1 MNKMNNWIKIRESR
15 QQGKFELWNAKSG
28 KLYGI
33 DALTK
38 MLIENNIESIQNEES
53 LEALIGL
60 INSKLKISFNNN
72 DYELGENGSIY
83 IVVSKDSQNQF
94 IINEICFDLCKLL
107 DKPKTIDEVFAQI
120 KEMYNCSEENLFDI
134 LDMIVKLVTYKILVL

>member
-1 MNKMNNWIKIRESR
+1 MNNWIKIRESR
-15 QQGKFELWNAKSG
+15 QKGKFELWNAKSG

-38 MLIENNIESIQNEES
+38 MLIENNTESIQNEEN
-53 LEALIGL
+53 LETLMGL
-60 INSKLKISFNNN
+60 INSELRISFNNN

-107 DKPKTIDEVFAQI
+107 DRPKTINEVFAQI
-120 KEMYNCSEENLFDI
+120 KDMYDCSEENLFDI
-134 LDMIVKLVTYKILVL
+134 LDIIVKLVTYKILVL

>member
-1 MNKMNNWIKIRESR
+1 MEINNWIKIRESG
-15 QQGKFELWNAKSG
+15 QKEKFELWNAKSG

-38 MLIENNIESIQNEES
+38 MLIENNTESIQNEEN
-53 LEALIGL
+53 LETLMGL
-60 INSKLKISFNNN
+60 INNELRISFNNN

-94 IINEICFDLCKLL
+94 IVNEICFDLCKLL
-107 DKPKTIDEVFAQI
+107 DRPKTIDEVFAQI
-120 KEMYNCSEENLFDI
+120 KDMYNCSEENLFDI
-134 LDMIVKLVTYKILVL
+134 LDIIVKLVTYKILVL

>member
-1 MNKMNNWIKIRESR
+1 MNNWIKIRESR
-15 QQGKFELWNAKSG
+15 QKGKFELWNAKSG

-33 DALTK
+33 DASTK
-38 MLIENNIESIQNEES
+38 MLIENNIESIQNEEN

-60 INSKLKISFNNN
+60 INNKLKICFNIN
-72 DYELGENGSIY
+72 DYELGENGSVY

-107 DKPKTIDEVFAQI
+107 DKPKTIEEIFAQI
-120 KEMYNCSEENLFDI
+120 KETYNCSDENLFDI
-134 LDMIVKLVTYKILVL
+134 LDIIVKLVTYKILVL

>member
-1 MNKMNNWIKIRESR
+1 MKVNNWIRIRESR
-15 QQGKFELWNAKSG
+15 QKGKFELWNAKSG

-33 DALTK
+33 DASTK
-38 MLIENNIESIQNEES
+38 MLIENNIEAIQNEDN
-53 LEALIGL
+53 LEAFIGL
-60 INSKLKISFNNN
+60 INNELKISFNNN

-107 DKPKTIDEVFAQI
+107 DKPKTIDEVFTQI
-120 KEMYNCSEENLFDI
+120 KEIYNCSNEDLFEI
-134 LDMIVKLVTYKILVL
+134 LDIIVKFVTYKILAI

>member
-1 MNKMNNWIKIRESR
+1 MNNWIKIRESR
-15 QQGKFELWNAKSG
+15 QKGKFELWNAKSG

-33 DALTK
+33 DASTK
-38 MLIENNIESIQNEES
+38 MLIENNIESIQNEEN

-60 INSKLKISFNNN
+60 INNKLKICFNIN
-72 DYELGENGSIY
+72 DYELGENGSVY

-107 DKPKTIDEVFAQI
+107 DKPKTIEEIFAQI
-120 KEMYNCSEENLFDI
+120 KETYNCSDENLFDI
-134 LDMIVKLVTYKILVL
+134 LVIIVKLVTYKILVL

>member
-1 MNKMNNWIKIRESR
+1 MNNWIKIRESR
-15 QQGKFELWNAKSG
+15 QKGKFELWNAKSG

-33 DALTK
+33 DASTK
-38 MLIENNIESIQNEES
+38 MLIENNIESIQNEEN

-60 INSKLKISFNNN
+60 INNKLKICFNNN
-72 DYELGENGSIY
+72 DYELGENGSVY

-107 DKPKTIDEVFAQI
+107 DKPKTIEEIFAQI
-120 KEMYNCSEENLFDI
+120 KETYNCSDENLFDI
-134 LDMIVKLVTYKILVL
+134 LDIIVKLVTYKILVL

>member
-1 MNKMNNWIKIRESR
+1 MEINNWIKIRESG
-15 QQGKFELWNAKSG
+15 QKEKFELWNAKSG

-38 MLIENNIESIQNEES
+38 MLIENNTESIQNEEN
-53 LEALIGL
+53 LETLMGL
-60 INSKLKISFNNN
+60 INNELRISFNNN

-94 IINEICFDLCKLL
+94 IVNEICFDLCKLL
-107 DKPKTIDEVFAQI
+107 DRPKTIDEVFAQI
-120 KEMYNCSEENLFDI
+120 KDMYYCSEENLFDI
-134 LDMIVKLVTYKILVL
+134 LDIIVKLVTYKILVL

>member
-1 MNKMNNWIKIRESR
+1 MEMNNWIKIRESR
-15 QQGKFELWNAKSG
+15 QKGKFELWNAKSG

-38 MLIENNIESIQNEES
+38 MLIENNTESIQNEEN
-53 LEALIGL
+53 LETLMGL
-60 INSKLKISFNNN
+60 INSELRISFNNN

-107 DKPKTIDEVFAQI
+107 DRPKTINEVFAQI
-120 KEMYNCSEENLFDI
+120 KDMYDCSEENLFDI
-134 LDMIVKLVTYKILVL
+134 LDIIVKLVTYKILVL